1 MTNRIFM
8 IALHLLVTI
17 GGIVFA
23 SGENEGLN
31 LKPIIIHNQVNSLR
45 GNETLVIEARLDGAT
60 SRVAFMRLY
69 YKGYGQSSYQF
80 IEMEEGAT
88 GYWGELAPSLFS
100 GPTLEYFILAL
111 LEDQQA
117 ITYPGANPYGNP
129 VTVAVAS
136 SGARQQPQPALPVSP
151 AVLPAPNVGQS
162 TQSDP
167 EPEQEETV
175 LLTDDDAPIL
185 ILSPE
190 PGEEFGTEDEVLVA
204 LSFIPPE
211 NEEVEVQSINLFI
224 GDNNVTRYAEITDN
238 LLTYTASGLRPGKY
252 RGVVQG
258 HYKSGMEILRT
269 PFNFVIKGNV
279 KKRRESLDVSG
290 RVFAETRNENISDR
304 SFNDNNVG
312 GYIAGKTGILK
323 YDGKFYLTTREDS
336 KFQPRN
342 RYSFNVDLPV
352 LGLTVGDSYP
362 RFNDLMLWGKR
373 VRGVHGRLRLGF
385 FNVDVVKG
393 ETTRSV
399 NSRFITTIDTT
410 TNLPDSTF
418 NAGTFSQDLFGVR
431 TSFGSGRNFQ
441 LGFNFLKVRDDTTS
455 LQPDTS
461 GTFFVLPK
469 DNLVLGSDF
478 LIAFDNRRI
487 EFRAGAAFSWLT
499 NDISPGALSKDDI
512 EEQFDV
518 DLPVDPEDF
527 AHILILNTSTTPLD
541 PRDLTSLAYNM
552 NFRFNYFNNNLQ
564 LGYKSLGSEYNSLGN
579 IFLRNNLRGL
589 YVHDRIR
596 FFKNRLYLNLGFEH
610 YVDNFDADD
619 DNPSTDLNT
628 ISSGFSVYPG
638 QNLPSLTFNLRNHIR
653 DNGIDSV
660 FVKLSDPSAPLTA
673 DTLAIIDGENNNSQ
687 DWSVQMNYDTRFLN
701 VDHNV
706 SLSFINNSRTDDFIP
721 TSESSSNVQVFTVRT
736 RYQFPLVTTINFAR
750 NENDFGAN
758 PNASNFKFTMFGLK
772 GEYSFFNNKLK
783 SYAGINITSADGI
796 SQITSIDS
804 TQTPPV
810 ITTES
815 TFTDYSRTAF
825 NFGFRFEVSSGH
837 YILLD
842 GNLISFSDNG
852 RTDRTTN
859 GVTAT
864 LQKNPSFSD
873 SIFRLFY
880 EKRF

>member
-162 TQSDP
+162 TQSDS

-393 ETTRSV
+393 ETVRKTKPNFDV
-399 NSRFITTIDTT
+399 VLDVLNNPILNNTGI
-410 TNLPDSTF
+410 DSTARSNF
-418 NAGTFSQDLFGVR
+418 GTFSQDLFGVR
-431 TSFGSGRNFQ
+431 TSFGGGRNFQ
-441 LGFNFLKVRDDTTS
+441 LGFNFLKVRDDTS
-455 LQPDTS
+455 SIQPDTS
-461 GTFFVLPK
+461 GTFTALPK

-596 FFKNRLYLNLGFEH
+596 FFKNRFYLNLGFEH

-660 FVKLSDPSAPLTA
+660 FVKLGTVPT

-687 DWSVQMNYDTRFLN
+687 DWSVQMNYDTHFLN

-750 NENDFGAN
+750 NDNDFG
-758 PNASNFKFTMFGLK
+758 SGLSKFKFTMFGLK
-772 GEYSFFNNKLK
+772 GEYSFWNKK
-783 SYAGINITSADGI
+783 VRSYAGVNVTSAEGASVAGI
-796 SQITSIDS
+796 IATS
-804 TQTPPV
+804 V
-810 ITTES
+810 
-815 TFTDYSRTAF
+815 TDYTRTAF
-825 NFGFRFEVSSGH
+825 NFGARFEISTGH
-837 YILLD
+837 YVLLD
-842 GNLISFSDNG
+842 GNLINFNDNG
-852 RTDRTTN
+852 ATFDTTTN
-859 GVTAT
+859 ALVG
-864 LQKNPSFSD
+864 NPSFSD